1 MENYFNS
8 VRRILRLV
16 FITAAILPFGANA
29 EVASGDANGIQTIS
43 AGPSVGGKI
52 VLKIGLKSALPNQP
66 AAFTINTPPRIAFDF
81 PNTTNDL
88 GKSIQ
93 SFSEGD
99 LRSVNIVQA
108 GNRTRL
114 VVNLNQMLKYDTQ
127 IDGNNVL
134 ITLQAKESSAGSLA
148 AVTTTRFAE
157 AKPSSQ
163 PHSLRDVDFRRGKN
177 GEGRVEIDLSDSSV
191 GIDIKQQGKSL
202 LVDFAQ
208 TNLPRNLQRKLDV
221 VDFGTPVQLIDATPQ
236 GENTRLVIEPKGSWE
251 YAAYQTDNKF
261 IIEIK
266 PVVEDTSK
274 LTKGSRNT
282 YAGEKLSLNFQ
293 NISTREALNVIADFT
308 NLNMVISDTV
318 TGNLTLRLKD
328 VPWDQALQII
338 LDSRG
343 LLQEKEGNVI
353 MVAPG
358 DEINARQKDKLTSQ
372 KAIRDLEPLQT
383 EAFPLSYAKVADV
396 KSVLAGALNIAV
408 AAPLVAGAAGAGAA
422 AGTNNPVSESVAF
435 DTRTNTMYVTASLS
449 KLERVREIVKKLD
462 IPIRQVLIE
471 ARFVE
476 ATTSYNAIIGGKL
489 GYTGPAV
496 ASGSGSPIGGTGV
509 SGLLT
514 GAGVNNTG
522 FVSGQGGSVNVSLF
536 NALATKTLSLELN
549 ASEVDGTTKSIA
561 SPRIMTG
568 DSTPATIK
576 SGVQIPYTT
585 PGGTLGGAATV
596 SFADAVLGIT
606 VTPKITPDDRIMMTV
621 DLHDDTVGSLYGGIP
636 SINSKEVTTTI
647 LVENGGTVVIGG
659 IYTQELVDTVA
670 KVPLLGDIPILGWL
684 FKNDTKQDTK
694 SELLVFITPKIL
706 KDSLNLN

>member
-8 VRRILRLV
+8 VRRILRLA
-16 FITAAILPFGANA
+16 FITAAILSFGANA

-43 AGPSVGGKI
+43 AAPSIGGKI
-52 VLKIGLKSALPNQP
+52 VLKIGLKAALPNQP

-88 GKSIQ
+88 GKAIQ
-93 SFSEGD
+93 NISEGD

-114 VVNLNQMLKYDTQ
+114 VVNLSQMLKYDTQ

-134 ITLQAKESSAGSLA
+134 ITLQAKESSAGNLA
-148 AVTTTRFAE
+148 VVTTTRFAE

-177 GEGRVEIDLSDSSV
+177 GEGRIEIDLSDSGV
-191 GIDIKQQGKSL
+191 GIDIKQQGKTL

-261 IIEIK
+261 IIEVK

-318 TGNLTLRLKD
+318 AGNLTLRLKD

-353 MVAPG
+353 MVAPS
-358 DEINARQKDKLTSQ
+358 DEINARQKDKLSSQ
-372 KAIRDLEPLQT
+372 KAIIELEPVLT
-383 EAFPLSYAKVADV
+383 EAFPLNYAKVVDV
-396 KSVLAGALNIAV
+396 KNVLAGALNIGATT
-408 AAPLVAGAAGAGAA
+408 GAATPGATPGA
-422 AGTNNPVSESVAF
+422 AGTNSPVPANVAF

-449 KLERVREIVKKLD
+449 KLERVREIIKKLD

-476 ATTSYNAIIGGKL
+476 ASTSYNAQIGGKL

-496 ASGSGSPIGGTGV
+496 AAGGDLP
-509 SGLLT
+509 SE
-514 GAGVNNTG
+514 
-522 FVSGQGGSVNVSLF
+522 
-536 NALATKTLSLELN
+536 ALAQ
-549 ASEVDGTTKSIA
+549 
-561 SPRIMTG
+561 MH
-568 DSTPATIK
+568 
-576 SGVQIPYTT
+576 
-585 PGGTLGGAATV
+585 
-596 SFADAVLGIT
+596 F
-606 VTPKITPDDRIMMTV
+606 
-621 DLHDDTVGSLYGGIP
+621 
-636 SINSKEVTTTI
+636 
-647 LVENGGTVVIGG
+647 
-659 IYTQELVDTVA
+659 
-670 KVPLLGDIPILGWL
+670 
-684 FKNDTKQDTK
+684 
-694 SELLVFITPKIL
+694 
-706 KDSLNLN
+706 

>member
-1 MENYFNS
+1 MEKFINS
-8 VRRILRLV
+8 ARRILRLA
-16 FITAAILPFGANA
+16 FITAAILPLAANA
-29 EVASGDANGIQTIS
+29 EVAAGDANGIQTIS

-52 VLKIGLKSALPNQP
+52 VLKIGLKAALPNQP

-81 PNTTNDL
+81 PNTTNDV
-88 GKSIQ
+88 GKSVQ
-93 SFSEGD
+93 DFSEGD

-127 IDGNNVL
+127 IDGNTVL
-134 ITLQAKESSAGSLA
+134 ITLQPKESSGGNLA
-148 AVTTTRFAE
+148 VVTTTRFAE

-177 GEGRVEIDLSDSSV
+177 GEGRIEVDLSDAGV
-191 GIDIKQQGKSL
+191 GIDIKQQGKTL

-221 VDFGTPVQLIDATPQ
+221 VDFGTPVQLIDATSQ

-261 IIEIK
+261 IIEVK
-266 PVVEDTSK
+266 PVFEDTNK
-274 LTKGSRNT
+274 LIKGSRYT

-343 LLQEKEGNVI
+343 LLQQKEGNVI
-353 MVAPG
+353 MVAPR
-358 DEINARQKDKLTSQ
+358 DEISARQKDTLTTQKLIS
-372 KAIRDLEPLQT
+372 DLEPLQT
-383 EAFPLSYAKVADV
+383 EAFPLSYAKVLDV
-396 KSVLAGALNIAV
+396 KNVLAGTLKQAV
-408 AAPLVAGAAGAGAA
+408 PTAGATGADAPKPTGS
-422 AGTNNPVSESVAF
+422 GESIAF
-435 DTRTNTMYVTASLS
+435 DARTNTVYVTATLS
-449 KLERVREIVKKLD
+449 RLAEVREIIKKLD
-462 IPIRQVLIE
+462 IPVRQVLIE

-476 ATTSYNAIIGGKL
+476 AATSYASQIGGKL

-496 ASGSGSPIGGTGV
+496 APGAGSPIGSTGAT
-509 SGLLT
+509 GLLT
-514 GAGVNNTG
+514 AAGVNNNG

-536 NALATKTLSLELN
+536 DALATKTLSLELN
-549 ASEVDGTTKSIA
+549 ASETDGTTKSIA
-561 SPRIMTG
+561 SPRVMTG

-576 SGVQIPYTT
+576 TGVEIPYTLAGSAT
-585 PGGTLGGAATV
+585 TGPSVAFKDATL
-596 SFADAVLGIT
+596 SLS
-606 VTPKITPDDRIMMTV
+606 VTPKITPDDKVMMNV
-621 DLHDDTVGSLYGGIP
+621 DLTNDTVGSLYGGIP
-636 SINSKEVTTTI
+636 SINSNQVTTTV
-647 LVENGGTVVIGG
+647 LVDNGGTVVIGG
-659 IYTQELVDTVA
+659 IYKQSAVSTIA
-670 KVPLLGDIPILGWL
+670 KVPLLGDIPLLGWL
-684 FKNDTKQDTK
+684 FKNDNETKDK
-694 SELLVFITPKIL
+694 DELLVFITPKIL
-706 KDSLNLN
+706 KDSLNLK